1 MQAII
6 DAFEKTHPSKEVVH
20 TQFVNTNDGNLKL
33 DITLE
38 GGNHIDVFFTY
49 SVKSLA
55 QRSSSGIMPDLSKRL
70 RADKRLV
77 GYLDAAVPKSFRVA
91 GKVGALAASRSP
103 LITIVNDALRDNA
116 SFDLPQEW
124 DLAELRLISKKMSK
138 FVAVSGG
145 LAISDIARIA
155 PGPNHQYTKSG
166 NSNFSDPPFENWL
179 PTGHEMIRTG
189 ESYPW
194 TEVLSRHLPVYQKN
208 RFLSQD
214 FGFWTSQP
222 FVLRYL
228 NDSVSF
234 PHDFTVSF
242 ALLPR
247 VQSGRF
253 WKIDSCGDF
262 MAVSEKSKRQDLV
275 WESLSFWIVEG
286 ARLML
291 CAGRLPSL
299 DVLVDDHTIVSGM
312 LAKDAE
318 KYVDPD
324 SFRGLAVE
332 KPPRLVIDSNLTAH
346 NEIAAVGVK
355 VYPFAEPWIIRSPR
369 YPLSARYV
377 RGTLPVSYAPVLC
390 RAAHRI
396 RRRDEG
402 RRGKR
407 MGDFSSKLFPD
418 GRPVLIALGILS
430 ILPISVTV
438 LVLQKRFVQAM
449 SSSGRKWLSRP
460 KENQ

>member
-33 DITLE
+33 DIALE

-124 DLAELRLISKKMSK
+124 DLAELRQISKKMSK

-194 TEVLSRHLPVYQKN
+194 TEVLSRHLPVYQKIASC
-208 RFLSQD
+208 RRTSASGPLSPSCCVISMTASASLT
-214 FGFWTSQP
+214 TSP
-222 FVLRYL
+222 
-228 NDSVSF
+228 S
-234 PHDFTVSF
+234 
-242 ALLPR
+242 
-247 VQSGRF
+247 
-253 WKIDSCGDF
+253 
-262 MAVSEKSKRQDLV
+262 
-275 WESLSFWIVEG
+275 
-286 ARLML
+286 
-291 CAGRLPSL
+291 RLPYSPACSQ
-299 DVLVDDHTIVSGM
+299 VGSG
-312 LAKDAE
+312 K
-318 KYVDPD
+318 
-324 SFRGLAVE
+324 SILAVTSW
-332 KPPRLVIDSNLTAH
+332 P
-346 NEIAAVGVK
+346 
-355 VYPFAEPWIIRSPR
+355 
-369 YPLSARYV
+369 
-377 RGTLPVSYAPVLC
+377 
-390 RAAHRI
+390 
-396 RRRDEG
+396 
-402 RRGKR
+402 
-407 MGDFSSKLFPD
+407 
-418 GRPVLIALGILS
+418 
-430 ILPISVTV
+430 
-438 LVLQKRFVQAM
+438 
-449 SSSGRKWLSRP
+449 
-460 KENQ
+460 